1 MGGKNARARARRKDL
16 RYPES
21 GPVFALTIAALLAAA
36 PTPAPPSFHL
46 RSGDR
51 VVFFGDSIT
60 DQRLYTSFVETFV
73 LTRFP
78 HLDVRFVHSGWG
90 GDRVTGGLGGRVD
103 VRLQRDVIAHR
114 PTVVTVMLGMNDGRY
129 RPFEQP
135 IYDRFVDGYDRLIR
149 SLRSELPQARLT
161 VIQPSPYDDVTRPPF
176 EGGSYNQVLVRFGAF
191 IRKVAE
197 REHLT
202 LADFNGDL
210 VTVLQKLNGDD
221 PKVAL
226 KVLPD
231 RVHPTEAGH
240 LVMTQS
246 LLKAW
251 GAPALVTSVEMEGA
265 RGNLVAATNTQVSDI
280 SRVEGVLRWSQLD
293 RALPMPI
300 DLADPVIQMTTAA
313 SGFVARLDQQ
323 PLKVSGLGA
332 GFYALRIDDQQVGVF
347 RAADLARGINLA
359 VLPTPMLRQASDVH
373 DLTLKHN
380 DLHFTRWRLVQTRL
394 EKDGAAQTGGALDA
408 LDKLEQEII
417 DRQHV
422 TARPRLRRYELAP
435 VSPVAANIPVGFTPV
450 FGTGELRQVL
460 LDGNRRKNLEVFLEI
475 DGESETAAALVLRMT
490 DRWRGYRVS
499 LDGREGG
506 TFGRIDPPGGKDTKA
521 AANPFTWPE
530 HWKKAD
536 WNAVRVRMQGDRAK
550 VTIWL
555 NGWKVIEWT
564 DSAGPPPEDDNDGW
578 GLTAIELP
586 GERMPHFRNVSVKQL
601 PHTGDE

>member
-1 MGGKNARARARRKDL
+1 
-16 RYPES
+16 
-21 GPVFALTIAALLAAA
+21 VFALTFAALMAAA
-36 PTPAPPSFHL
+36 PAPAPAAPSFYL

-51 VVFFGDSIT
+51 VVFYGDSIT

-90 GDRVTGGLGGRVD
+90 GDRVTGGQGGRVD

-135 IYDRFVDGYDRLIR
+135 IYDRFVDGYDKLIR
-149 SLRSELPQARLT
+149 SLRTELPQARLT

-176 EGGSYNQVLVRFGAF
+176 EGGSYNQVLLRFGAF
-191 IRKVAE
+191 IKKVAD

-202 LADFNGDL
+202 FADFNGDL
-210 VTVLQKLNGDD
+210 VRVLQKLNTED

-226 KVLPD
+226 KVIPD
-231 RVHPTEAGH
+231 RVHPTDAGH

-251 GAPALVTSVEMEGA
+251 GAPALVTSVELDGA
-265 RGNLVAATNTQVSDI
+265 RGQLVSASNTQVADVT
-280 SRVEGVLRWSQLD
+280 RAEGTLRWTQLD

-300 DLADPVIQMTTAA
+300 DLTDPVIQMAAAA
-313 SGFVARLDQQ
+313 SGFVARLDHQ
-323 PLKVSGLGA
+323 PLRVSGLGA
-332 GFYALRIDDQQVGVF
+332 GPYALRIDDQQVGVF
-347 RAADLARGINLA
+347 RGGDLVRGINLA
-359 VLPTPMLRQASDVH
+359 TLPTPMLKQANDVH

-380 DLHFTRWRLVQTRL
+380 DIHFTRWRLVQTRL
-394 EKDGAAQTGGALDA
+394 ERDGAQQTGGALDA

-422 TARPRLRRYELAP
+422 TARPRLRRFELVP
-435 VSPVAANIPVGFTPV
+435 VSAVAANVPEGFTPI

-460 LDGNRRKNLEVFLEI
+460 LDGNRRKNLEVYLEL
-475 DGESETAAALVLRMT
+475 DGESEGAASLILRMT
-490 DRWRGYRVS
+490 DRGRGYRIS

-506 TFGRIDPPGGKDTKA
+506 AFGRVDPPGGKDARAKPPA
-521 AANPFTWPE
+521 PIWPE
-530 HWKKAD
+530 HWKKND
-536 WNAVRVRMQGDRAK
+536 WNAVRIRIQGDRAK
-550 VTIWL
+550 VGIWL
-555 NGWKVIEWT
+555 NGVKVSEWS
-564 DSAGPPPEDDNDGW
+564 DSGGLPPEDDNDGW
-578 GLTAIELP
+578 GLAAIELP
-586 GERMPHFRNVSVKQL
+586 AEKPPRLRNVAVKQL
-601 PHTGDE
+601 SHTSDE